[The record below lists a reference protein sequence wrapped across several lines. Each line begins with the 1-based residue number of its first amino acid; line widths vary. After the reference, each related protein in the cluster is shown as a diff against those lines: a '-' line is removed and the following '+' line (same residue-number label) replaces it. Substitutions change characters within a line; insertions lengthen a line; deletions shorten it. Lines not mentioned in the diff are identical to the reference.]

1 MKNAPMRRRRRK
13 SCCPGR
19 IIRSRVRIFP
29 KRSQLFG
36 DRDLQTNDRLT
47 DEVWRELADVSTDPA
62 LIGYTIAEAD
72 VVHFPRRFR
81 RGWKT

>member
-1 MKNAPMRRRRRK
+1 MKNAPV
-13 SCCPGR
+13 PGE
-19 IIRSRVRIFP
+19 IDEKPGPNFSRVLAAFA
-29 KRSQLFG
+29 G
-36 DRDLQTNDRLT
+36 DRGLRTNDSLT